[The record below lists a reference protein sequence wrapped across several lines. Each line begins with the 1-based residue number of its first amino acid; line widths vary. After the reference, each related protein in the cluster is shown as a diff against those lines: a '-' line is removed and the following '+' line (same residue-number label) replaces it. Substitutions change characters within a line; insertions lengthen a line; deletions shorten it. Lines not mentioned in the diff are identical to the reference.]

1 MWWYRYELP
10 DIHNTYAHAQC
21 MCTQHYLS
29 DYVQSL
35 LPAVCLLLH
44 LLYPK
49 MMVGRDCRKL
59 TEREVAEYVGI
70 LKN

>member
-1 MWWYRYELP
+1 MG
-10 DIHNTYAHAQC
+10 
-21 MCTQHYLS
+21 
-29 DYVQSL
+29 L
-35 LPAVCLLLH
+35 LPMELGFSLIWLGPEDAM
-44 LLYPK
+44 LYPK